1 MRSVSARAVLAP
13 RSSWALRALC
23 VWVWVLGFGLVLG
36 ILRALRIPAACH
48 APGKHTRKR
57 SSCHGGAE
65 GSLPQAGE
73 GRSDSDPEEC

>member
-23 VWVWVLGFGLVLG
+23 VWVLVLG
-36 ILRALRIPAACH
+36 ILRAMPIPAVCH
-48 APGKHTRKR
+48 ALGKDTRKR